1 MYFAGIVLITGEGLD
16 KMKIG
21 DLVKV
26 KDCEPIL
33 PGDFNC
39 ECFFC
44 SGKSNRVGVILGPA
58 PRNSWHVMFDCGS
71 WRLDNF
77 DFANGDVK
85 VINAA

>member
-1 MYFAGIVLITGEGLD
+1 V
-16 KMKIG
+16 KVG

-26 KDCEPIL
+26 RSCQQS
-33 PGDFNC
+33 GWSDFIC

-71 WRLDNF
+71 WILD
-77 DFANGDVK
+77 DFEEARGGVE
-85 VINAA
+85 VINKSR